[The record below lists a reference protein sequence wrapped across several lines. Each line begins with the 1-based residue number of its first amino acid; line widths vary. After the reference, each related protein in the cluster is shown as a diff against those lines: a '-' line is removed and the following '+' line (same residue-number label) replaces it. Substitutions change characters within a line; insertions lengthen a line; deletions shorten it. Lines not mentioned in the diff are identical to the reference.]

1 MRRYEGYV
9 NMPAQHQ
16 GVTSRAGAWTK
27 SLESQQQ
34 SWSWNLEAHYLQGK
48 ILYTVRSRCRWLW
61 KARYWH
67 EKQIFFLLRG
77 EIPRLTNKW
86 QARWMEILIFLYP
99 SCFML
104 HVLEKEAHIF
114 ARFSSVQQDTK
125 PCQSCQSAFDMLLYY
140 TFYKHSTTMPFYL
153 LLHLYPVLSD
163 LKLQR

>member
-9 NMPAQHQ
+9 NMPEQHQ
-16 GVTSRAGAWTK
+16 GVTSRAGARTK
-27 SLESQQQ
+27 SLESWQQ

-48 ILYTVRSRCRWLW
+48 ILYSVRSRCRWLW

-86 QARWMEILIFLYP
+86 QARWMEILTFLYP

-114 ARFSSVQQDTK
+114 ARFSSVEQDTK

-140 TFYKHSTTMPFYL
+140 TFYKHSTTMPFHL